1 MRAEFIMPIF
11 HYKAYNNLGREVS
24 GVIEASG
31 VKDAAAR
38 LKKEGLYPHDVS
50 VETEKRDL
58 SAWLKSHLPR
68 GSSIDLASASRQ
80 LSTLLSSGA
89 SLHESLDI
97 IVKETENMSFR
108 SSFIDVKER
117 LAGGSSFA
125 RALDAQGG
133 AFPEMYC
140 RMVEAGEETGT
151 LDSVMSR
158 LADYLE
164 ARDRVYEK
172 VKTALIYPILM
183 TIVGLAVLSFLVIFV
198 IPKITTIFED
208 TDTALP
214 LITVIL
220 LGGTSFVRKFWPLIV
235 ALIVAMPWVLSR
247 YVKRPGG
254 KALKDRFIIRIPVLG
269 KTIKKFYLSTMTRTL
284 GSLLSSG
291 VPLLTALDMTAKVVN
306 HTLFQKVFDK
316 AVKDV
321 TEGGDLS
328 KSLSSSELLPGM
340 IVYMTAIG
348 EKSGQLPE
356 MLLKV
361 ADSYEKEFNTS
372 VERGLA
378 LMEPVLI
385 LLMGAA
391 VGFIVLAILLPIFEL
406 NQIVH

>member
-1 MRAEFIMPIF
+1 MPIF
-11 HYKAYNNLGREVS
+11 HYKAYDNLGKEVS
-24 GVIEASG
+24 GQIEASG
-31 VKDAAAR
+31 VRDASAR
-38 LKKEGLYPHDVS
+38 LKKEGLYPRDVS
-50 VETEKRDL
+50 VEAKKLELT
-58 SAWLKSHLPR
+58 AWVKSHLPS
-68 GSSIDLASASRQ
+68 GGNLDLASASRQ

-89 SLHESLDI
+89 SLHESLEI
-97 IVKETENMSFR
+97 IVKETENAVLR
-108 SSFIDVKER
+108 VRFIDVKER

-151 LDSVMSR
+151 LDSVMTR

-172 VKTALIYPILM
+172 LKTALIYPVLM
-183 TIVGLAVLSFLVIFV
+183 TIVGMAVLSFLVIFV

-220 LGGTSFVRKFWPLIV
+220 LAVTSFLRTFWPLIALV
-235 ALIVAMPWVLSR
+235 AVVLPWGLSK

-254 KALKDRFIIRIPVLG
+254 KALKDRFIIKIPVLG

-291 VPLLTALDMTAKVVN
+291 VPLLRALDMTGKVVN
-306 HTLFQKVFDK
+306 HTLFQKVFDR

-328 KSLSSSELLPGM
+328 KSLSTSNLLPGM

-406 NQIVH
+406 NQIVK

>member
-1 MRAEFIMPIF
+1 MPIF
-11 HYKAYNNLGREVS
+11 HYKAYDNLGKEVS
-24 GVIEASG
+24 GQIEASG
-31 VKDAAAR
+31 VRDASAR
-38 LKKEGLYPHDVS
+38 LKKEGLYPRDVS
-50 VETEKRDL
+50 VESKKFELTEWVR
-58 SAWLKSHLPR
+58 SHLPSG
-68 GSSIDLASASRQ
+68 GSVDLASASRQ

-89 SLHESLDI
+89 SLHESLEI
-97 IVKETENMSFR
+97 IVKETENTALR
-108 SSFIDVKER
+108 VSFIDVKER

-125 RALDAQGG
+125 RALDAQGNS
-133 AFPEMYC
+133 FPEMYC

-151 LDSVMSR
+151 LDSVMTR

-183 TIVGLAVLSFLVIFV
+183 TIVGVTVLSFLVIFV

-208 TDTALP
+208 TETALP

-220 LGGTSFVRKFWPLIV
+220 LGLTSFMRTFWPLV
-235 ALIVAMPWVLSR
+235 ALVAVIFPWGLSK

-254 KALKDRFIIRIPVLG
+254 KAAKDRFILKIPVLG

-306 HTLFQKVFDK
+306 HTLFQKVFDR

-328 KSLSSSELLPGM
+328 KSLSSSNLLPGM

-348 EKSGQLPE
+348 EKSGQLPQ

-406 NQIVH
+406 NQIVK

>member
-1 MRAEFIMPIF
+1 MPIF
-11 HYKAYNNLGREVS
+11 HYKAYDNLGKEVS

-31 VKDAAAR
+31 AKDAAAR
-38 LKKEGLYPHDVS
+38 LKQDGLYPRDVS
-50 VETEKRDL
+50 LEAKKREL
-58 SAWLKSHLPR
+58 FAWLKSLRPR
-68 GSSIDLASASRQ
+68 GGSVDLASASRQ

-89 SLHESLDI
+89 SLHESLEI
-97 IVKETENMSFR
+97 IIKEWEDTSFMAN
-108 SSFIDVKER
+108 FMDVKER

-125 RALDAQGG
+125 RALEAQGG

-151 LDSVMSR
+151 LDSVMTR

-198 IPKITTIFED
+198 IPKITTIFKD

-220 LGGTSFVRKFWPLIV
+220 LGITSFVRKFWPLIPVFAV
-235 ALIVAMPWVLSR
+235 ALPWGISR
-247 YVKRPGG
+247 YLKRPRG
-254 KALKDRFIIRIPVLG
+254 KALKDRLIIKIPVIG
-269 KTIKKFYLSTMTRTL
+269 KTIKKFYLFTMTRTL

-291 VPLLTALDMTAKVVN
+291 VPLLRALDMTGKVVN
-306 HTLFQKVFDK
+306 HTLFQGVFDK
-316 AVKDV
+316 AVRDV

-328 KSLSSSELLPGM
+328 KSLSSSKLLPGM
-340 IVYMTAIG
+340 IVYMTSIG

-361 ADSYEKEFNTS
+361 AESYEREFNTS

-391 VGFIVLAILLPIFEL
+391 VGFIVIAILLPIFEL
-406 NQIVH
+406 NQIVK